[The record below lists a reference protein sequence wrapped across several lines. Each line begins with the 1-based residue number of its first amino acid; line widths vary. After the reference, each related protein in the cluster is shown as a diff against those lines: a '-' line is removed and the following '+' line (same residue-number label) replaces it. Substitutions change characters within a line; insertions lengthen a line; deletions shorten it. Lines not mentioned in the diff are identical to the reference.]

1 MLKLKLKLKLIPRPG
16 RTLLAISLLSPLSHA
31 ADVPAAAGHYLTLY
45 AAPGVPQDDDPYS
58 WSTAGGK
65 LLAKGVTKADGRAYV
80 MGEEGEDT
88 YILKTVSMRWQLKVP
103 AACWQGAPDAFQQ
116 CMQLTRT
123 TSRHD
128 EEQDARTLAEQQK
141 EVKMQARIAA
151 YAVAARAN
159 DDALAWLGRL
169 PPSWTIESYG
179 TRLLGSGDK
188 IAAQIGNALKD
199 GGPDARQFV
208 CRAPV
213 DYGSVPDQAAVEAWM
228 ALPSDVRKVR
238 SGSAWDALVAAG
250 EKGNWMARLELY
262 YALSSVNVS
271 ELSLL
276 EQYRI
281 VQLMEWLHKKQ
292 VGGLYGYF
300 SAGMPVTPGNLP
312 SATWRKQE
320 QASLYAAML
329 GSYEDQNSRGSV
341 LQTDPDPALADAGR
355 KMLACAKAA
364 MPDRY

>member
-1 MLKLKLKLKLIPRPG
+1 ML
-16 RTLLAISLLSPLSHA
+16 TFSLLSPLGHA
-31 ADVPAAAGHYLTLY
+31 ADAPAATGHYLTLY
-45 AAPGVPQDDDPYS
+45 AVPGVPQDDDPYT
-58 WSTAGGK
+58 WSTVGGK
-65 LLAKGVTKADGRAYV
+65 PLTKGVTKADGRAYV
-80 MGEEGEDT
+80 KGEEGEDT

-103 AACWQGAPDAFQQ
+103 AECWQGAPDAFQQ
-116 CMQLTRT
+116 CMQLAKT

-128 EEQDARTLAEQQK
+128 EEQDALKLAEQQK
-141 EVKMQARIAA
+141 DVKMQARIAA

-169 PPSWTIESYG
+169 PSSWTLESYG
-179 TRLLGSGDK
+179 TRLLRSGDK
-188 IAAQIGNALKD
+188 VAKQIGDALKD
-199 GGPDARQFV
+199 GGPDARQFA
-208 CRAPV
+208 CRAP
-213 DYGSVPDQAAVEAWM
+213 DYYGAVPDQAAVNAWIG
-228 ALPSDVRKVR
+228 APGDVRKVR
-238 SGSAWDALVAAG
+238 SGPAWDALVAAG

-262 YALSSVNVS
+262 YTLSSVNVS

-300 SAGMPVTPGNLP
+300 SAGIPVTPGNLP
-312 SATWRKQE
+312 SSTWSKQN

-329 GSYEDQNSRGSV
+329 GSYDDQNSRGRV
-341 LQTDPDPALADAGR
+341 LQAESDPALAEAGN

-364 MPDRY
+364 LPQRH

>member
-1 MLKLKLKLKLIPRPG
+1 MLKLLSKK
-16 RTLLAISLLSPLSHA
+16 TLLTLSLLSPLCQA
-31 ADVPAAAGHYLTLY
+31 ADAPAAASYYLTLY
-45 AAPGVPQDDDPYS
+45 AAPGVPQDDDPYT
-58 WSTAGGK
+58 WSTVGGK
-65 LLAKGVTKADGRAYV
+65 QLSKGVTKADGRAYV
-80 MGEEGEDT
+80 KAEEGEEN

-103 AACWQGAPDAFQQ
+103 AQCWQGAPDAFQQ
-116 CMQLTRT
+116 CMQLAKT

-128 EEQDARTLAEQQK
+128 EEQDARKLAEQQK

-151 YAVAARAN
+151 YAVQARAN

-169 PPSWTIESYG
+169 PSSWTIESYG
-179 TRLLGSGDK
+179 KRLLAIGDK
-188 IAAQIGNALKD
+188 VAAQIGNALKD

-208 CRAPV
+208 CRTP
-213 DYGSVPDQAAVEAWM
+213 DYYGPVPDQALVDAWTGAPRAVR
-228 ALPSDVRKVR
+228 DVR
-238 SGSAWDALVAAG
+238 SGPAWDGLVVAG
-250 EKGNWMARLELY
+250 AKGNWMARLELY

-292 VGGLYGYF
+292 IGGLYGYF
-300 SAGMPVTPGNLP
+300 SASMPDAPGNSR
-312 SATWRKQE
+312 SATWRLQD

-329 GSYEDQNSRGSV
+329 GSYDDQNSRGSA
-341 LQTDPDPALADAGR
+341 LQTDQDAALAEAGR

-364 MPDRY
+364 MPQRH

>member
-1 MLKLKLKLKLIPRPG
+1 MLKLLPKK
-16 RTLLAISLLSPLSHA
+16 TLLTLSLLSPLCHA
-31 ADVPAAAGHYLTLY
+31 ADAPATAGHYLTLY
-45 AAPGVPQDDDPYS
+45 AVPGVPQDDDPYT

-65 LLAKGVTKADGRAYV
+65 QLTKGVTKADGRAYV
-80 MGEEGEDT
+80 KGEEGEEN

-103 AACWQGAPDAFQQ
+103 AECWQGAPDAFQQ
-116 CMQLTRT
+116 CMQLAKT

-128 EEQDARTLAEQQK
+128 EEQDALKLAEQQK
-141 EVKMQARIAA
+141 DVKMQAKIAA

-159 DDALAWLGRL
+159 DDALAWLGRV
-169 PPSWTIESYG
+169 PSSWTLESYG
-179 TRLLGSGDK
+179 TRLLRSGDK
-188 IAAQIGNALKD
+188 IAKQIGNALKD
-199 GGPDARQFV
+199 GEPDARQFV
-208 CRAPV
+208 CRAPAE
-213 DYGSVPDQAAVEAWM
+213 YGPVPDQAAVNAWIG
-228 ALPSDVRKVR
+228 APRAVRSVR

-262 YALSSVNVS
+262 YTLSSVNVS

-281 VQLMEWLHKKQ
+281 LQLMEWLHKKQ

-300 SAGMPVTPGNLP
+300 SAGIPVTPGNLP
-312 SATWRKQE
+312 SSTWSKQN

-329 GSYEDQNSRGSV
+329 GSYDDQNSRGSG
-341 LQTDPDPALADAGR
+341 LQADPDPALAEAGR

-364 MPDRY
+364 LPQRH

>member
-1 MLKLKLKLKLIPRPG
+1 MLKLIPG
-16 RTLLAISLLSPLSHA
+16 STLLTLSLLSPLCHA
-31 ADVPAAAGHYLTLY
+31 ADAPAATGHYLTLY
-45 AAPGVPQDDDPYS
+45 AVPGVPQDDDPYT
-58 WSTAGGK
+58 WSTVGGK
-65 LLAKGVTKADGRAYV
+65 QLTKGVTKADGRAYV
-80 MGEEGEDT
+80 KGEEGEEN

-103 AACWQGAPDAFQQ
+103 AECWQGAPDAFQQ
-116 CMQLTRT
+116 CMQLAKT

-128 EEQDARTLAEQQK
+128 EEQDALKLAEQQK
-141 EVKMQARIAA
+141 DVKMQAKIAA

-169 PPSWTIESYG
+169 PSSWSIESYG
-179 TRLLGSGDK
+179 TRLLRIGDK
-188 IAAQIGNALKD
+188 LAAQISNALKD

-208 CRAPV
+208 CRAPAE
-213 DYGSVPDQAAVEAWM
+213 YGPVPDQAVVEAWM
-228 ALPSDVRKVR
+228 ALPGDVRKVR
-238 SGSAWDALVAAG
+238 SGPAWDALVAAG

-262 YALSSVNVS
+262 YTLSSANVH

-292 VGGLYGYF
+292 VGGLYSYF
-300 SAGMPVTPGNLP
+300 SIGMPAAPGNSR
-312 SATWRKQE
+312 SAAWSLQD

-341 LQTDPDPALADAGR
+341 LQADPDPALAEAGN

-364 MPDRY
+364 LPQRH

>member
-1 MLKLKLKLKLIPRPG
+1 MLKLILG
-16 RTLLAISLLSPLSHA
+16 RTLLTLSLLSPLSQA
-31 ADVPAAAGHYLTLY
+31 ADVPAATGHYLTLY
-45 AAPGVPQDDDPYS
+45 AVPGVPQDDDPYA

-65 LLAKGVTKADGRAYV
+65 QLTKGVTKADGRAYV
-80 MGEEGEDT
+80 KGEEGEEN

-103 AACWQGAPDAFQQ
+103 AQCWQSAPEAFQQ
-116 CMQLTRT
+116 CMQLAKT

-128 EEQDARTLAEQQK
+128 EEQDARKLAGQQK

-169 PPSWTIESYG
+169 PSSWTIESYG
-179 TRLLGSGDK
+179 TRLLRSGDK
-188 IAAQIGNALKD
+188 IAKQIGDALKD

-208 CRAPV
+208 CRAPD
-213 DYGSVPDQAAVEAWM
+213 DYGPVPDQAAVDAWIG
-228 ALPSDVRKVR
+228 APRDVRKVR
-238 SGSAWDALVAAG
+238 SGPAWDALVAAG

-292 VGGLYGYF
+292 IGGLYSYF
-300 SAGMPVTPGNLP
+300 SIGMPVTPGNLP
-312 SATWRKQE
+312 SATWRKQD

-329 GSYEDQNSRGSV
+329 GSYDDQNSRGSV
-341 LQTDPDPALADAGR
+341 LQTDPDPALAEAGR
-355 KMLACAKAA
+355 KMLACAQAA
-364 MPDRY
+364 MPQRR